1 MEKVAP
7 GGDHVCDHQPTQSG
21 LGRRLDRVAGRNKD
35 TKEHEGFWGLILAGP
50 GGAYTHY
57 LSNNTPE
64 SSLQAENPAEAST
77 PAPYLKSIGPT
88 PYLTT
93 DLGLW

>member
-35 TKEHEGFWGLILAGP
+35 TKG
-50 GGAYTHY
+50 
-57 LSNNTPE
+57 S
-64 SSLQAENPAEAST
+64 EA
-77 PAPYLKSIGPT
+77 
-88 PYLTT
+88 
-93 DLGLW
+93 